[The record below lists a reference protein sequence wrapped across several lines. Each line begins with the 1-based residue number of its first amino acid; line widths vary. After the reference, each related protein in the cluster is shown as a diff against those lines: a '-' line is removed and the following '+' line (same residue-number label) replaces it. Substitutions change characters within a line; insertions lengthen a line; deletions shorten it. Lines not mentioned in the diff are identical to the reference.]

1 MVRTIP
7 SRTGGLF
14 SLIIDDFNTSSYIDT
29 YSPDAS
35 SIEGARGQ
43 GLNASCY
50 SVQQFPPVGGV
61 PPGYESRLTHRVSLV
76 YMGAG
81 RSLQG
86 TDPQNLSVQFDSF
99 ALPIYSEAQMS
110 GGHMVARGDNSILIG
125 SLLLLAA
132 GYLSFL

>member
-14 SLIIDDFNTSSYIDT
+14 SLIIDDFNNSSYIDT
-29 YSPDAS
+29 YSPDADS
-35 SIEGARGQ
+35 VEEARGK
-43 GLNASCY
+43 GLNATCY
-50 SVQQFPPVGGV
+50 SVQQFPPMGVV
-61 PPGYESRLTHRVSLV
+61 PPGYESRSTHTVSLV

-86 TDPQNLSVQFDSF
+86 TDPQNLSVQFDSV

-110 GGHMVARGDNSILIG
+110 AGDTVARFDSNILIC

-132 GYLSFL
+132 GYF